1 MKKRTKHIIIFI
13 VGSLLFIGLI
23 LYNLNIL
30 QINEQKEGDSDQIE
44 DNEESLSGII
54 LKVDYNNGSKKII
67 DDIQVISENDTVF
80 DILLAF
86 CNVQYTEYPNG
97 EVFINGIDGLQNK
110 DPNYWRYWINQDYAQ
125 VGAASYHVEEGD
137 EIEWI
142 YGDVENTDEDGSNN
156 NSTNENEMQIPSFS
170 IKLLIVLISGVII
183 SGIFS
188 KKRSTEI
195 IE

>member
-1 MKKRTKHIIIFI
+1 M
-13 VGSLLFIGLI
+13 
-23 LYNLNIL
+23 
-30 QINEQKEGDSDQIE
+30 
-44 DNEESLSGII
+44 
-54 LKVDYNNGSKKII
+54 
-67 DDIQVISENDTVF
+67 
-80 DILLAF
+80 LAF